1 MCVFMRIYMVPHS
14 TQTLIQPSTACPPD
28 TTNVPQVQRGSKAA
42 AAAELP
48 GLSSSASEPY
58 KNTWDGV
65 RRIMRS
71 EGVRGLF
78 RGSLARISF
87 HTPLTMISMSLY
99 DECKKFYGR
108 QLGTALS

>member
-1 MCVFMRIYMVPHS
+1 MCVCVYTSCHILHRLLYSHPLPVRRTPR
-14 TQTLIQPSTACPPD
+14 TA
-28 TTNVPQVQRGSKAA
+28 PQVQRGSKAA

-48 GLSSSASEPY
+48 GLSSSSAPEPY